1 VSSFYLILA
10 LVFSLIIAI
19 VAIANTEPVTVNY
32 LFGRADI
39 SLIVLILGSAF
50 AGAVVMGML
59 SLFRSIKAAL
69 AFRHLR
75 QEKET
80 LQKQVKELEN
90 DKVFLEAE
98 LNKALSVPEEPEP
111 EFTESET
118 GAEQDEPGEEPGTG
132 RRKGP
137 EAEPEAEAG
146 EGPGEEAGEEPG
158 EEGTDEKPS

>member
-1 VSSFYLILA
+1 MSSFYLILA

-32 LFGRADI
+32 LFGRADV

-50 AGAVVMGML
+50 AGALVMGML

-69 AFRHLR
+69 AFRQLR

-80 LQKQVKELEN
+80 LQKQVRELEN

-98 LNKALSVPEEPEP
+98 LNKVLSVPEEPEP

-118 GAEQDEPGEEPGTG
+118 GAEEDGPAEEPESW
-132 RRKGP
+132 RRKKPGQESSE
-137 EAEPEAEAG
+137 EAE
-146 EGPGEEAGEEPG
+146 EESREESGEEPG
-158 EEGTDEKPS
+158 EEGADEKPS